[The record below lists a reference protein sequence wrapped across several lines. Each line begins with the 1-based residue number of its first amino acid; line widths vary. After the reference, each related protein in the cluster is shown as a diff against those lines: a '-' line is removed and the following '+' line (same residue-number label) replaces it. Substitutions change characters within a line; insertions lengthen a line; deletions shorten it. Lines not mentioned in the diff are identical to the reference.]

1 MTTIAPLTD
10 SRIDTYLSRL
20 AAALAGVA
28 EEERN
33 EIVCE
38 IRAHILDS
46 VSAAPDPALATDR
59 VLRLLGTPEELANR
73 YTTES
78 LLTRAR
84 SSFSPW
90 LLLRTCWRWA
100 KLGIKGTFAF
110 FLALIGYTTALALT
124 VSIFMKPFMPARL
137 GLWLGPRSLGIE
149 VPNNSAG
156 MHELLGPWFVPVIAL
171 AAFAAAVGTTHALRW
186 MIGKRVSRPMYEIPE
201 AGVSGRAQNLARQI

>member
-1 MTTIAPLTD
+1 MTTAAPLTD

-20 AAALAGVA
+20 AGALSGVA
-28 EEERN
+28 EEEKN

-46 VSAAPDPALATDR
+46 VSAASDPGGATDR

-124 VSIFMKPFMPARL
+124 VAVFLKPFIPMI
-137 GLWLGPRSLGIE
+137 GWWIGPRSFGIT
-149 VPNNSAG
+149 VPDHPEQ
-156 MHELLGPWFVPVIAL
+156 MHELLGSWFVPVVAV
-171 AAFAAAVGTTHALRW
+171 AAFATAVGTTQALRW
-186 MIGKRVSRPMYEIPE
+186 MIRKRVSSPIYEIPQ
-201 AGVSGRAQNLARQI
+201 AGVSGPAQI